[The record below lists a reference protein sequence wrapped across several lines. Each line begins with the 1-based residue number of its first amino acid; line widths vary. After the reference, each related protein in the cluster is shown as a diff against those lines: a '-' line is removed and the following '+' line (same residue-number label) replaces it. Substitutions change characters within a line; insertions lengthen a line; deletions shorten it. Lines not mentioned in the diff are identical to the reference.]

1 MSYKLDA
8 DQRARAIDLVEQII
22 NDPESFA
29 FEIIWLRDNTRQVI
43 RDLLPWAK
51 GCTTKSKERAAAVR
65 RAEKALLQNEQADS
79 VD

>member
-8 DQRARAIDLVEQII
+8 EQRAMATALVDQII
-22 NDPESFA
+22 DDPESFA

-51 GCTTKSKERAAAVR
+51 GCTTKSKERTEAVR
-65 RAEKALLQNEQADS
+65 RAEEVLHHK
-79 VD
+79 